1 MRIIDLSREL
11 YHRTP
16 SYPGQPPIIHGVWKT
31 HEEAFA
37 ESGNVQGNSV
47 MYFSMPDHG
56 GTHIDAPRH
65 FGKSGTPIDEY
76 PLENCIVPGI
86 CIDLRHVAPRAEITP
101 ADLEAAV
108 AQTGLAIPQNGTVLL
123 CTGHHARTFPTAAYS
138 TDNPGV
144 NVAATEWL
152 ARQGIVHFGIDS
164 MRPGPEGVVNALVHK
179 ACLELGITHIES
191 LCNLESADRAGDV
204 PVHRPAAEMAR
215 RHRLADPGGGGVR
228 GLGSLSPRT
237 ASSAGRTAHRPRHR
251 WRQQRRTAAQDREQ
265 SSVHARDRS
274 EFLRRNMPAE
284 PYVPPRRPAGRQER
298 GRRHGGALAH
308 VSGKKSP
315 VA

>member
-1 MRIIDLSREL
+1 VKIVDLSREL

-16 SYPGQPPIIHGVWKT
+16 SYPGHPPVIHGVWKS
-31 HEEAFA
+31 HEDSFA
-37 ESGNVQGNSV
+37 EGGKVHGLS
-47 MYFSMPDHG
+47 SMFISMADHA

-65 FGKSGTPIDEY
+65 FDKRGQPIGDY
-76 PLENCIVPGI
+76 ALEKCIVPGI

-108 AQTGLAIPQNGTVLL
+108 KTSGRAIPQGGTVLL

-179 ACLELGITHIES
+179 ACLELNITHIES
-191 LCNLESADRAGDV
+191 LCNLETLLGQGTFRFIGLPLKWRGGTGSPIRA
-204 PVHRPAAEMAR
+204 
-215 RHRLADPGGGGVR
+215 
-228 GLGSLSPRT
+228 
-237 ASSAGRTAHRPRHR
+237 
-251 WRQQRRTAAQDREQ
+251 
-265 SSVHARDRS
+265 
-274 EFLRRNMPAE
+274 
-284 PYVPPRRPAGRQER
+284 
-298 GRRHGGALAH
+298 
-308 VSGKKSP
+308 
-315 VA
+315 VAIFED